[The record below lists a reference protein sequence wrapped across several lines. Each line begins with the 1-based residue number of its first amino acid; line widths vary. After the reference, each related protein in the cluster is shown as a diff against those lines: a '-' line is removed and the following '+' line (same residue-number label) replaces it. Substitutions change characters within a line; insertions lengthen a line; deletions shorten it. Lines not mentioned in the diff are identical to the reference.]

1 MNIVNGYLSEAEK
14 QEMIA
19 LEQAD
24 IAVEKAFLAYNTFME
39 MKELKIRD
47 IELRCMMESATY
59 EDLQSYYEAEEEK
72 SEEKEKGLVG
82 TIWASIV
89 GLFTKIRNFLFGD
102 KAKQVSTA
110 ATEHGEDEVEAD
122 SAFGKLLNNAKNLF
136 NRSKKVI
143 ENKDPIEGAKVAEEI
158 KNVKGTLKA
167 ASVIAVAGA
176 ATVTFAVKNIA
187 EIYAFCD
194 SSSKYFLDKA
204 TEFKNKKEDDKGFFG
219 KAVNVSV
226 TAICTGVGYI
236 INKLCDGMFKLLSVN
251 QKLKIAD
258 KLAEDADKAKKAINK
273 KTNKTTNKKID
284 NLNVTLKEKT
294 DALAKETDSKKKTAL
309 KNEIN
314 NIKQSITDEQEKLN
328 KKNEN
333 TLNKANHKQ
342 QLADKFAKSAKK
354 DQKEQDKKAKQQK
367 DDSDTDADDE
377 TTEESVADILGF
389 DVPDAFLEDGSIED
403 DSREILDLFNT
414 VLN

>member
-102 KAKQVSTA
+102 KTKQVSA
-110 ATEHGEDEVEAD
+110 AAKEHGDDGVEAD

-136 NRSKKVI
+136 TRSKKVI

-176 ATVTFAVKNIA
+176 ATVTFTVKNIA

-194 SSSKYFLDKA
+194 NSSKYFLDKA

-236 INKLCDGMFKLLSVN
+236 IKKLCDGIFKLLSVN

-258 KLAEDADKAKKAINK
+258 KLAEDADKANK
-273 KTNKTTNKKID
+273 KPNKTTNKKID
-284 NLNVTLKEKT
+284 NLNATLKEKE
-294 DALAKETDSKKKTAL
+294 DALAKETNSKKKTAL
-309 KNEIN
+309 TNEIN

-328 KKNEN
+328 KKNTN
-333 TLNKANHKQ
+333 NLNKANNKQ

-354 DQKEQDKKAKQQK
+354 DQKEQNKKAKQK
-367 DDSDTDADDE
+367 KEDNFEDDEDE

-389 DVPDAFLEDGSIED
+389 DVPDAFLEDGTIED

>member
-102 KAKQVSTA
+102 KTKQVSVA
-110 ATEHGEDEVEAD
+110 AKEHGDDGVEAD

-136 NRSKKVI
+136 TRSKKVI

-204 TEFKNKKEDDKGFFG
+204 TEFKNNKEDDKGFFG

-236 INKLCDGMFKLLSVN
+236 IKKLCDGIFKLLSVN

-258 KLAEDADKAKKAINK
+258 KLAEDAAKANK
-273 KTNKTTNKKID
+273 KPNKTTNKKID
-284 NLNVTLKEKT
+284 NLNVTLKEKE
-294 DALAKETDSKKKTAL
+294 DELAKETNSRKKTIL

-328 KKNEN
+328 KKNTN
-333 TLNKANHKQ
+333 NLNKANNKQ

-354 DQKEQDKKAKQQK
+354 DQKEQDKKAKQKK
-367 DDSDTDADDE
+367 DAEDEDE

>member
-72 SEEKEKGLVG
+72 SEEKEKGLIG

-102 KAKQVSTA
+102 KAKQVSNA
-110 ATEHGEDEVEAD
+110 AQEHGEDGVEAD

-136 NRSKKVI
+136 TRAKKVI
-143 ENKDPIEGAKVAEEI
+143 ENKDPIEGAKCAEEI
-158 KNVKGTLKA
+158 KNAKGTLKT
-167 ASVIAVAGA
+167 ASVVAVAGA
-176 ATVTFAVKNIA
+176 AVVTFTVKNIA
-187 EIYAFCD
+187 ELYAFCD

-226 TAICTGVGYI
+226 SAICTGVGYI
-236 INKLCDGMFKLLSVN
+236 INKLCDGIFKLLSVN

-258 KLAEDADKAKKAINK
+258 KLAEDADKSKKGITK
-273 KTNKTTNKKID
+273 KTNKKID
-284 NLNVTLKEKT
+284 NLNATLKEKE
-294 DALAKETDSKKKTAL
+294 DALAKETNSKKKTAL
-309 KNEIN
+309 TNEIN

-328 KKNEN
+328 KKNTN
-333 TLNKANHKQ
+333 NLNKANNKQ

-354 DQKEQDKKAKQQK
+354 DEKEQKKKNKQQK
-367 DDSDTDADDE
+367 SEEDEDE
-377 TTEESVADILGF
+377 TTEESVVDILGF